1 VHFELNLFPLR
12 RIHSSD
18 CRSTPATGF
27 RNYTTGALTN
37 VGTHVGYWSSST
49 HASDSPNATFLRY
62 WSGELGPIYGIQRA
76 NGFSVR
82 CVQHLQ
88 AAFFEGKV
96 KDEK

>member
-1 VHFELNLFPLR
+1 
-12 RIHSSD
+12 
-18 CRSTPATGF
+18 
-27 RNYTTGALTN
+27 LTN